1 MYPPFHAT
9 STSES
14 VRPEELIWAH
24 EDTRSAEGLRW
35 REIQGTVKSF
45 ASAWEPAKNLVQFLL
60 GQESHGLSF
69 VRVTGLREVSRNI
82 ISDAPTNSNLLYSL
96 ILGCDGDRRQNW

>member
-1 MYPPFHAT
+1 MHPKECVWALEGT
-9 STSES
+9 RGAES
-14 VRPEELIWAH
+14 
-24 EDTRSAEGLRW
+24 LRW
-35 REIQGTVKSF
+35 REVQGTVKSF

-69 VRVTGLREVSRNI
+69 VRVMGLREVSHNI